1 MISYYDIK
9 ANKEALYYNM
19 SEIDAFTDITNDE
32 RQIPVVERYIP
43 TVSVMACTP
52 HERVVT
58 TSIPTSATHI
68 RFDKLD
74 VIVHKPS
81 NTELIET
88 LTNQIKDLEASRQEH
103 ISTFIKLTKLIK
115 DTYNTVLACEYYKSV
130 VESGQRNGVIDILS
144 ESSALEILGDEFN
157 IKNDKAALEI
167 RINELRATI
176 KQYSDEMART
186 KSAIH
191 EYPGKITALHAK
203 IILEQF
209 KYMQEMQANPAK
221 ILDSEEVFTA
231 YWENELTH

>member
-1 MISYYDIK
+1 
-9 ANKEALYYNM
+9 M

-32 RQIPVVERYIP
+32 RQIPVVERQIP

-52 HERVVT
+52 RERVVT

-68 RFDKLD
+68 VADATNIRFDKLG

-88 LTNQIKDLEASRQEH
+88 LTTQIKDLEASRQEH

-130 VESGQRNGVIDILS
+130 VESGQRNGVIDILP

-186 KSAIH
+186 KIAIH
-191 EYPGKITALHAK
+191 EYPGKITALHTK

-221 ILDSEEVFTA
+221 ILDSEEVLAA